1 VITSLHSFKSSEMRQ
16 FMTNIDINW
25 EFILEKAP
33 WPGGFYERYVKV
45 VKDGLKKT
53 VGKASLNF
61 YELSTV
67 LCENELKTLSTLVH
81 LRI

>member
-1 VITSLHSFKSSEMRQ
+1 MV
-16 FMTNIDINW
+16 
-25 EFILEKAP
+25 
-33 WPGGFYERYVKV
+33 GGFYERYVKV

-67 LCENELKTLSTLVH
+67 LCEVENAINSRPFTYLSTENVEDALTP
-81 LRI
+81 

>member
-1 VITSLHSFKSSEMRQ
+1 MV
-16 FMTNIDINW
+16 
-25 EFILEKAP
+25 
-33 WPGGFYERYVKV
+33 GGFYERYVKV
-45 VKDGLKKT
+45 VKDGLKET